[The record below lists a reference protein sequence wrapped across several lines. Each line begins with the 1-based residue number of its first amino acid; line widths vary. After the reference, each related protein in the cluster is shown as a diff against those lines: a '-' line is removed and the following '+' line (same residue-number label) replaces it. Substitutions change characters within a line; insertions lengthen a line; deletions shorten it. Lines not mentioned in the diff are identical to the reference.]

1 MPLRRATGSEISF
14 DATASER
21 LIPASEKQD
30 MPDCLPLVSPT
41 GDERAAM
48 QKEHRQEADAMWAR
62 YREYDDMVCDFPERK
77 IGMPFP
83 AAYCVL
89 FPVEIDK
96 DFVFVELDI
105 DEVERF
111 AMGLLAALPKS
122 RALTEAAEAEFV
134 THEAICKAKGE

>member
-1 MPLRRATGSEISF
+1 MRRATGSEMSF
-14 DATASER
+14 DATARQRVAPGAE
-21 LIPASEKQD
+21 EQD
-30 MPDCLPLVSPT
+30 MPACLPLVSSS
-41 GDERAAM
+41 GDKRAAM

-111 AMGLLAALPKS
+111 AMGLLAALPKA
-122 RALTEAAEAEFV
+122 RALTKAAEADFV